1 MASSHAYKV
10 TKCRANYLQIYFNH
24 IILSE
29 SSNLLLFWD
38 LYLTYN
44 LHNADIGIYSNR
56 DLVLLPALLPFMIWC
71 VLSFTLHME
80 TFSWHSRSLP
90 HKQTPKI
97 AKSTATTKSK
107 KKFSSGEKEK
117 TERTPGRTRVA
128 AEEWSGSFT
137 PLPSTSLG
145 RQTRFTV
152 SPRFYDKHAITF
164 LSVGKG
170 GQSGYIPQVI
180 TSLQPKVY

>member
-29 SSNLLLFWD
+29 SLNLLLFWD

-90 HKQTPKI
+90 HKQTPEI

-107 KKFSSGEKEK
+107 KNSRLERKRKLRELLGEHESQQKSGVGLSHLYPAQAWADKPDSQFPRGFMTNMPSPFSLWVK
-117 TERTPGRTRVA
+117 V
-128 AEEWSGSFT
+128 
-137 PLPSTSLG
+137 
-145 RQTRFTV
+145 V
-152 SPRFYDKHAITF
+152 SQAIFPR
-164 LSVGKG
+164 
-170 GQSGYIPQVI
+170 
-180 TSLQPKVY
+180 